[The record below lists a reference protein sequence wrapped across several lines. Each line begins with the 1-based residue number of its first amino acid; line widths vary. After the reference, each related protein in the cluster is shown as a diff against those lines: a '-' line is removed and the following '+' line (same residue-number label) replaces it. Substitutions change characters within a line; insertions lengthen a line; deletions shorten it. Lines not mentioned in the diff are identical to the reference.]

1 MGAQGAAAALL
12 LGLLCGRL
20 PPLGDGRGPAGGAGS
35 GATAAF
41 GRTLATASS
50 HAKLVEALQLLRS
63 DTDGAID
70 PNVAIPS
77 SATGPVPALLHSS
90 KLHNFMRTTVN
101 RTVAQARGQDLE
113 VMLNLVR
120 ELLGRGADPSAADAT
135 CVTPLHLACWS
146 KDAALTRALL
156 DHGARCDR
164 QWRTGEVPGFSP
176 LHFAVAADSRSTFAK
191 IAMLTVSQERVRL
204 IPPRALPW
212 LHVLGALQLFRAVL

>member
-1 MGAQGAAAALL
+1 MGAQGAAAARL

-35 GATAAF
+35 GATAATAAF

-63 DTDGAID
+63 DTGGAID

-77 SATGPVPALLHSS
+77 ATGPTPALLYSS

-101 RTVAQARGQDLE
+101 RTVALARGQDLE
-113 VMLNLVR
+113 VMLSLVR

-135 CVTPLHLACWS
+135 CLTPLHLACWS

-164 QWRTGEVPGFSP
+164 QWLTGGSPGF
-176 LHFAVAADSRSTFAK
+176 R
-191 IAMLTVSQERVRL
+191 
-204 IPPRALPW
+204 
-212 LHVLGALQLFRAVL
+212 